1 MKKINWCIYLPL
13 VFLLFFKNADGQVM
27 KDYQEAPDPHPDEN
41 ADWKVVLKGVQSS
54 FANPL
59 LKFAKTAI
67 PSISP
72 KQSWSVR
79 GWKGERV
86 FTQIILWSAQATDK
100 VSFKFT
106 NFVSAGKNTIPATV
120 AKAQFVRYVLTDEF
134 GGGCD
139 TRKPEDF
146 SVSLVADVIDNLT
159 EINISAHTTRPVWV
173 SVNIPATAQAGIYQ
187 STLKMFV
194 KNKFYKDFKITIEVL
209 NNILPKPA
217 DWQFYLDMWQNPY
230 SVARYHNVKVW
241 SPQHWALLKP
251 LMQMLAGAG
260 QKTITTTLNNR
271 AWGTQTEDPYESM
284 VVWNKKADGT
294 WAYDYTIFDNW
305 VTFMMGL
312 GIKQQI
318 NCYSLIPW
326 GNEFYY
332 NDVIAG
338 KEVKVMA
345 EPGTKEY
352 AELITPFLLNFKT
365 HLIQKGWDKI
375 TRLAM
380 DERNPE
386 QMKAMLALL
395 NNVTPG
401 FAISLADDH
410 KTYKIYP
417 DQLKDLSVSFGSTID
432 KEDLEYRKQHKMIS
446 TFYVCCVQSFPNIH
460 TFSLPAEGVYIGW
473 YAMATNLDGFLF
485 WAYNNWVKDP
495 LVDSR
500 FRTWPAGDTYTIYP
514 EARSSIRF
522 EMLRDGIE
530 DAEKIRLLRTKF
542 TADNNQDKLKKL
554 NTLVATFDKVTKP
567 GNLDEMVEDAQNILN
582 DLSK

>member
-1 MKKINWCIYLPL
+1 MRKKTLSFIMII
-13 VFLLFFKNADGQVM
+13 VLLFCKAVSAQM
-27 KDYQEAPDPHPDEN
+27 AKDYAEAPDPHPDEK
-41 ADWKVVLKGVQSS
+41 ADWEAVAKGVQSS

-59 LKFAKTAI
+59 LKFSKTAI
-67 PSISP
+67 PALQNQ
-72 KQSWSVR
+72 QSWSAG
-79 GWKGERV
+79 GWKGERI
-86 FTQIILWSAQATDK
+86 FTQLILWSADASDK

-106 NFVSAGKNTIPATV
+106 NFSGAKKNILPASI
-120 AKAQFVRYVLTDEF
+120 AKAQFVRHVLTDEF

-139 TRKPEDF
+139 KRKPEDF
-146 SVSLVADVIDNLT
+146 AVSLVADVIDN
-159 EINISAHTTRPVWV
+159 INAITLPAHTTRPVWV
-173 SVNIPATAQAGIYQ
+173 SVNIPAAATAGIYQ
-187 STLKMFV
+187 GNLQMFV
-194 KNKFYKDFKITIEVL
+194 KNKLYKNFKINIEVL
-209 NNILPKPA
+209 ENVLPKPA
-217 DWQFYLDMWQNPY
+217 DWQFYLDLWQNPY
-230 SVARYHNVKVW
+230 SVARYHHVKPW

-251 LMQMLAGAG
+251 LMQLLAGAG
-260 QKTITTTLNNR
+260 QKTITTTINNR

-284 VVWNKKADGT
+284 IVWNKKANGT
-294 WAYDYTIFDNW
+294 WDYDYTIFDNW

-312 GIKQQI
+312 GIRQQI

-332 NDVIAG
+332 NDATAG

-352 AELITPFLLNFKT
+352 AELITPFLLNFKK
-365 HLIQKGWDKI
+365 HLLQKGWDKI

-386 QMKAMLALL
+386 QMKAMLVLL
-395 NNVTPG
+395 NKVTPG

-410 KTYKIYP
+410 KAYKIYP

-432 KEDLEYRKQHKMIS
+432 KEDLEYRKQYKMIS
-446 TFYVCCVQSFPNIH
+446 TFYVCCAQSFPNIH

-485 WAYNNWVKDP
+485 WAYNNWVKNP

-500 FRTWPAGDTYTIYP
+500 FRTWPAGDTYVIYP
-514 EARSSIRF
+514 DARSSIRF

-530 DAEKIRLLRTKF
+530 DAEKIRILRVKF
-542 TADNNQDKLKKL
+542 IKENNQDKLEKL
-554 NTLVATFDKVTKP
+554 NTLVGSFNKVTQP
-567 GNLDEMVEDAQNILN
+567 YNLDAMVQAAQNTLN
-582 DLSK
+582 ELSK